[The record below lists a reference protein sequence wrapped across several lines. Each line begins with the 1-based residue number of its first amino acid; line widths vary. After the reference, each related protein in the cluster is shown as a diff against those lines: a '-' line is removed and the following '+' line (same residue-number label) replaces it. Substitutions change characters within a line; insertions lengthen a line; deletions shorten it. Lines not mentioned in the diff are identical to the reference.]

1 MTVGQREIDNFNR
14 NAADFMARFGTTD
27 KCRCAQCVKVR
38 REGVI
43 EGLREAL
50 EIVGAHST
58 VETPEAIERDIRA
71 EIERLKGE
79 S

>member
-1 MTVGQREIDNFNR
+1 MGQREIDNFNR

-43 EGLREAL
+43 EGLERAL
-50 EIVGAHST
+50 GLMAAWNPQGA
-58 VETPEAIERDIRA
+58 IRA
-71 EIERLKGE
+71 ELERLKAEG
-79 S
+79 

>member
-1 MTVGQREIDNFNR
+1 MGQREIDNFNR

-43 EGLREAL
+43 EGLERAL
-50 EIVGAHST
+50 ACFPKPTST
-58 VETPEAIERDIRA
+58 TQWDAEDAIRA
-71 EIERLKGE
+71 EIERLKAEG
-79 S
+79 